1 MSDSPE
7 PGTSPGAPADVTTRA
22 AQSRPGVAGA
32 DVGVAD
38 AEFDAVRAVADAVA
52 RGAGREAAG
61 PVAFGEPRR
70 YTADRA
76 AEVAG
81 IPPARA
87 RRFLRALGYPAVDDS
102 TPDFAP
108 SDVRLLRLLTGYV
121 DEGMVDEAEALH
133 LTGVLARAI
142 AQLARLQV
150 DIVAGQMQRA
160 PQTVDT
166 VSALAERMPEVQWLL
181 GQLWRRRLED
191 ALHVLDPA
199 ADPPAGRD
207 SGVGFADVV
216 GFTELSRDRRAG
228 DLVRVVARFEHRSI
242 DVVAASGGSVVK
254 LLGDEILFTADT
266 PAALAEIGIGLTHA
280 FAADPDI
287 PGLRV
292 GAAWGPVIRQL
303 GDVFGTTV
311 NLASRL
317 TALAEPDTV
326 LIDPALAEAL
336 TGSTEFRLT
345 AGAPTDVRGIGLLTP
360 VRLERAADQLR

>member
-1 MSDSPE
+1 M
-7 PGTSPGAPADVTTRA
+7 PADGTVRA
-22 AQSRPGVAGA
+22 RFGAAGR
-32 DVGVAD
+32 D
-38 AEFDAVRAVADAVA
+38 FDAVQAVAEALA

-61 PVAFGEPRR
+61 PVALGEPRQF
-70 YTADRA
+70 TADQA
-76 AEVAG
+76 ADAARV
-81 IPPARA
+81 PRARA
-87 RRFLRALGYPAVDDS
+87 HRFLRALGYPSVRDGAVDFS
-102 TPDFAP
+102 I
-108 SDVRLLRLLTGYV
+108 SDIRLLRLLTGYV
-121 DEGMVDEAEALH
+121 DEGMVGEPEALH

-150 DIVAGQMQRA
+150 EIVAGQMQRA
-160 PQTVDT
+160 PETVDT

-191 ALHVLDPA
+191 ALHVLDSA

-216 GFTELSRDRRAG
+216 GFTELSRDRGAG

-242 DVVAASGGSVVK
+242 DVVAAAGGSVVK

-266 PAALAEIGIGLTHA
+266 PAALAEIGTGLVRA

-326 LIDPALAEAL
+326 LIAPALAEAL
-336 TGSTEFRLT
+336 AENPEFRLT
-345 AGAPTDVRGIGLLTP
+345 AGEPADVRGIGLLTP
-360 VRLERAADQLR
+360 VRLDRSDAQLR